1 MHCRRRQFLKASV
14 ESAGLLALAP
24 RLAFSED
31 APVPAITAASAT
43 DRVSLGRTGISSS
56 FLAQGTGYNGGRHA
70 SDHTRLGQEAFTRLL
85 RHGLDQGMNFL
96 DMADLYGSHSF
107 VREAVRGVPRDQL
120 VMLTKIWPSK
130 ADWIT
135 PSGGAVAE
143 VDRFRRELGTEMLDV
158 CLIHCMLDDAWADQ
172 YARIRDELS
181 MLKEKGVVRAVG
193 VSCHDFAALELAAS
207 HPWVDLIF
215 ARVNNMGG
223 ADYFCDGTP
232 EQVAS
237 VLRRARANGK
247 AVVGMK
253 IFGAGRLTQ
262 PEQREASLRF
272 VIGNDLVDAVTIGM
286 TAPTQ
291 VDSSIRGI
299 DSALAA

>member
-1 MHCRRRQFLKASV
+1 MHCRRQFLKASV

-24 RLAFSED
+24 RLAFSQTTPGPE
-31 APVPAITAASAT
+31 VAATSAV
-43 DRVSLGRTGISSS
+43 DRVPLGRTGITSS
-56 FLAQGTGYNGGRHA
+56 FLAQGTGYNGVRHS

-96 DMADLYGSHSF
+96 DMADLYGSHAF

-130 ADWIT
+130 ADWVT

-143 VDRFRRELGTEMLDV
+143 VDRFRSELGTEMLDV
-158 CLIHCMLDDAWADQ
+158 CLIHCMLNDAWVDE

-181 MLKEKGVVRAVG
+181 MLKEKGAVRAVG

-215 ARVNNMGG
+215 ARINHMAG
-223 ADYFCDGTP
+223 AEYFCDGTAD
-232 EQVAS
+232 QVAA
-237 VLRRARANGK
+237 VLRTARANGK

-272 VIGNDLVDAVTIGM
+272 VIGNGLVDALTIGM
-286 TAPTQ
+286 TAPSQ
-291 VDSSIRGI
+291 IDSSIRGI
-299 DSALAA
+299 DAVLAA